1 MKLYQEN
8 LKRLVVFGQK
18 KNLCIQAHEKLV
30 SRVLSKQFLNRLIK
44 SSKDGL
50 REQGFFRSDV
60 VVDLHRQFITW
71 LYTEIEDE
79 LIKSNIN
86 EDETL
91 DILKTIE
98 FRLQTEHKEVHNVE
112 MGKRADIILEREKRR
127 MQDEERK
134 IKRREA
140 RRVRLEQERRTR
152 MRDTVVDKLYTKGE
166 LKIPA
171 LNHVISDIDA
181 NQGT

>member
-60 VVDLHRQFITW
+60 VVDLHRQFIPW

-79 LIKSNIN
+79 LIKSN
-86 EDETL
+86 
-91 DILKTIE
+91 ILKTIE